1 MGAGSQIG
9 VKCRYRG
16 PFPPL
21 VSLLSLIRDRIGVP
35 LIDGGTVRLPQLLG
49 HSIAADLILTGRTLT
64 SSESLSVGFANRLVP
79 VSPGSEKASPES
91 VLAASV
97 ELAVLMASHPQTC
110 MRNDWR
116 NAREVLY
123 ISENGDARDGKE
135 RSGQGRY
142 NVRGGERIAMAREF
156 DCGLKSLD
164 SGEHL
169 KQLEQFLGK
178 SKL

>member
-1 MGAGSQIG
+1 MSIPRF
-9 VKCRYRG
+9 VPPS
-16 PFPPL
+16 PFSR
-21 VSLLSLIRDRIGVP
+21 SLLLLIGTRKGVP

-64 SSESLSVGFANRLVP
+64 SSESLSLGFANRLVP
-79 VSPGSEKASPES
+79 ASPGLDKASPES
-91 VLAASV
+91 VLAASL

-116 NAREVLY
+116 NARDVLY
-123 ISENGDARDGKE
+123 ISENGDARCREEKK
-135 RSGQGRY
+135 GQGRY

-156 DCGLKSLD
+156 ECGLKSLD

-178 SKL
+178 TKL